1 MNRCKFGEKYMIKYE
16 IVEEYLQNFN
26 KEATIVT
33 YRKCIERYFK
43 FFNIEPTEYLKHKRN
58 VDKDIEKYNQSFKD
72 IPPHSQKLYISA
84 IKKFLE
90 HHDIDIKK
98 KTLDNIKNRGP
109 RRTTRTEDRIPTN
122 KELKQILTH
131 GELLDKSFFTLLAT
145 TGMRINEAVNIEWDD
160 IDVEK
165 RKITIRASI
174 SKNDLTRVVFFTEE
188 TKEFLLE
195 WKKEGTRFFDRAKT
209 SSEKFGNSKN
219 NKHCVFPLS
228 TCYMQHRWVNLI
240 HRAGHPLNMKDRETG
255 RYVLH
260 PHSLRKF
267 FDTQLSSA
275 GLSEAIVQKLM
286 GHIGY
291 LNGSYVKLT
300 EQKLKEKYDQF
311 SVCLSVFSDL
321 EIIQPQIK
329 EQDKKLS
336 ILREE
341 NDLLKLKILR
351 LEEKEKNLDAL
362 VLQKVQEVMSQVGN
376 YTK

>member
-174 SKNDLTRVVFFTEE
+174 SKNDLTRVVFLNLD
-188 TKEFLLE
+188 TKEIFILVD
-195 WKKEGTRFFDRAKT
+195 KR
-209 SSEKFGNSKN
+209 
-219 NKHCVFPLS
+219 
-228 TCYMQHRWVNLI
+228 
-240 HRAGHPLNMKDRETG
+240 
-255 RYVLH
+255 RY
-260 PHSLRKF
+260 
-267 FDTQLSSA
+267 
-275 GLSEAIVQKLM
+275 
-286 GHIGY
+286 
-291 LNGSYVKLT
+291 
-300 EQKLKEKYDQF
+300 
-311 SVCLSVFSDL
+311 
-321 EIIQPQIK
+321 
-329 EQDKKLS
+329 
-336 ILREE
+336 
-341 NDLLKLKILR
+341 
-351 LEEKEKNLDAL
+351 
-362 VLQKVQEVMSQVGN
+362 
-376 YTK
+376 